1 MTDSNGHI
9 AVASLPVLDEA
20 GRATLFT
27 HARTANSFAD
37 TPIARETL
45 LEAWELARWAPTS
58 VNTQPLRILFVDKGE
73 ARDRLIPHMFDPNK
87 AKTSTAPAVAILATD
102 TRFHDQIPTVFPLM
116 PEMAELFEANS
127 ELRSSTG
134 IFNAALQSA
143 YFIMAIR
150 AVGLAAGPMGG
161 FDADGVDREFFP
173 DNDWSTVLVV
183 NIGHPGE
190 NPWFGRLPR
199 LDPADVVRWA

>member
-1 MTDSNGHI
+1 MTDSNGT
-9 AVASLPVLDEA
+9 VVDPLPILDDA

-27 HARTANSFAD
+27 RARTANSFAD
-37 TPIARETL
+37 TPITQEKL

-58 VNTQPLRILFVDKGE
+58 VNTQPLRILFVNKGE

-87 AKTSTAPAVAILATD
+87 AKTSAAPTVAILATD

-116 PEMAELFEANS
+116 PEMAELFEAND
-127 ELRSSTG
+127 ELRSATG
-134 IFNAALQSA
+134 TFNAALQSA

-161 FDADGVDREFFP
+161 FDAEGVNREFFP
-173 DNDWSTVLVV
+173 DNDWKTVLVV
-183 NIGHPGE
+183 NIGYPGE